1 MAEERLPA
9 GGVRRMLKKIL
20 THPYLALIF
29 RLYLGGLFI
38 YAGMYKINYTSE
50 FAETIA
56 SYQIVPYWA
65 VNLVAVGLPWI
76 ELICGTLLLLGIRS
90 RSAAALACFFLV
102 LFTTGLAVNLMRDA
116 PISCGCFHTLGEK
129 ISWRTLVRDLA
140 WVIMILHVLFLD
152 RAFHLERK
160 FSLPF

>member
-1 MAEERLPA
+1 
-9 GGVRRMLKKIL
+9 MLKKIL
-20 THPYLALIF
+20 THPYLSLIF

-50 FAETIA
+50 FAESIA

-90 RSAAALACFFLV
+90 RSAAALVGFFLL
-102 LFTTGLAVNLMRDA
+102 LFTTGIAVGLMRDA
-116 PISCGCFHTLGEK
+116 PISCGCFRTLGEK
-129 ISWRTLVRDLA
+129 IGWWTLARDII
-140 WVIMILHVLFLD
+140 WVLIALHVLFLD
-152 RAFHLERK
+152 RAFQLERK
-160 FSLPF
+160 FSPAPGTVRI